1 VAGDFNNNIFWDKPG
16 YLINHTHT
24 VTLLES
30 YGLVSAYHHARGE
43 AQGAEK
49 EPTLYWRDRLK
60 DGPTYHI
67 DYIFLPRAWSAD
79 IREMHVGGFEEW
91 CGAGL
96 SDHVPV
102 VVEIARQ
109 ERPDAGRPSPGG

>member
-1 VAGDFNNNIFWDKPG
+1 
-16 YLINHTHT
+16 LC
-24 VTLLES
+24 
-30 YGLVSAYHHARGE
+30 AYHHARGE
-43 AQGAEK
+43 AQGAET

-67 DYIFLPRAWSAD
+67 DYIFLPRAWVAD
-79 IREMHVGGFEEW
+79 IREMRVGGFEEW

-102 VVEIARQ
+102 VV
-109 ERPDAGRPSPGG
+109 DVDV